1 MPLAVNDKYLKLN
14 QLLLSTIGFIQAIC
28 EFFFLDRLR
37 YSKMQK
43 IKNSFYKKKPVH
55 YLSKQG
61 CVITRKKKTKHK
73 GVCWK
78 PKKKSLHNTSVQ
90 QVNLLM
96 FCYILSFHSEE
107 SGPSWVSRQNTLRS
121 SSLSDIHHVPP
132 CWCPVSTEWITKK
145 DKVRFLWNDQGDKSY
160 SMLMNSH

>member
-61 CVITRKKKTKHK
+61 CVITRKKKPKHK

-78 PKKKSLHNTSVQ
+78 PKKNHYITHLSNKLIYWCFVTFFLFTLKKVAQVEFRGRTHSGHPHYQTSTMCLHADAQ
-90 QVNLLM
+90 FLLN
-96 FCYILSFHSEE
+96 E
-107 SGPSWVSRQNTLRS
+107 SPKRIKLDS
-121 SSLSDIHHVPP
+121 SGMI
-132 CWCPVSTEWITKK
+132 
-145 DKVRFLWNDQGDKSY
+145 KVIRVTAY
-160 SMLMNSH
+160 